1 VPSEAK
7 SAARNVARARPPPP
21 PHEKLLTT
29 SSDNTDEEQP
39 MPAAPRT
46 ILNNKTAAR
55 SRRVSVDP
63 AGDILTKI
71 TIPKSRSFL
80 VRTGGGGSSLHE
92 LFAELRTQEGVSN
105 MDEVLEKIVNANGMS
120 YNDLKPLYK
129 ELLLKLAVT
138 LTKDELYLRSKN
150 IMKRQAKQSRMRGR
164 RKRGLRHAFRK
175 SVKKIKV
182 TCQKGVRDDD
192 LSNLVARRRYAHFI
206 TCQKRGLLCAS

>member
-1 VPSEAK
+1 MCVFQSNSPVQPVALAEAK
-7 SAARNVARARPPPP
+7 SAARNVPRARPPPP

-39 MPAAPRT
+39 ASRT
-46 ILNNKTAAR
+46 SHVNNKPAR

-63 AGDILTKI
+63 SAGDILTKI

-80 VRTGGGGSSLHE
+80 VRSGGGGSSLHE

-138 LTKDELYLRSKN
+138 LTKDELYLRSKS

-182 TCQKGVRDDD
+182 TCQKGAKDDE
-192 LSNLVARRRYAHFI
+192 LSNLVGRRR
-206 TCQKRGLLCAS
+206 

>member
-1 VPSEAK
+1 MHKAPPSETKA
-7 SAARNVARARPPPP
+7 AARNAPRARPPPP

-29 SSDNTDEEQP
+29 SSENTDEEQP
-39 MPAAPRT
+39 PPPSRT
-46 ILNNKTAAR
+46 ILNNNKTAAR

-71 TIPKSRSFL
+71 TIPNSRSFL
-80 VRTGGGGSSLHE
+80 ARSGGGSSLHE

-164 RKRGLRHAFRK
+164 RKRGLRHAIRK

-182 TCQKGVRDDD
+182 TCQKGVKDDE
-192 LSNLVARRRYAHFI
+192 LSNLVARRRYKFTSKLVSA
-206 TCQKRGLLCAS
+206 Q

>member
-1 VPSEAK
+1 VAVQQSQPSDPK
-7 SAARNVARARPPPP
+7 VSRRPSSSSAVRTPRQAPS
-21 PHEKLLTT
+21 HERLLT
-29 SSDNTDEEQP
+29 SSDNTDEEL
-39 MPAAPRT
+39 AA
-46 ILNNKTAAR
+46 KGR
-55 SRRVSVDP
+55 SRRVSDP
-63 AGDILTKI
+63 TGDILTKI

-80 VRTGGGGSSLHE
+80 VRNGGSSLHE
-92 LFAELRTQEGVSN
+92 IFAELRTQEGVSN

-150 IMKRQAKQSRMRGR
+150 IMKRQAKQSRQRGR

-182 TCQKGVRDDD
+182 TCQKGTKEDE
-192 LSNLVARRRYAHFI
+192 LAKLVSKRRYVTVPLFI
-206 TCQKRGLLCAS
+206 L